1 MKAVSI
7 LAVALAGCFSPS
19 APTGAACAPAGA
31 AARCPVGLA
40 CVAHDGIETC
50 ELPGTSPDAAP
61 DAADDT
67 NVDDDRDRDGV
78 LDAVDNCA
86 DVANPRQLD
95 EDADAVGDDCDPC
108 PPFTNNAD
116 GDGDGLGDACDPNPT
131 VQGDV
136 LVTFEGFTGA
146 VPGGWIAAGT
156 VSTANGE
163 GSLIAADNTTSLLT
177 FASPAAAKVEMRA
190 ALVLDAIT
198 ATGLNLGSVNLID
211 RMQPS
216 TDKSV
221 ACQLSGLANGTQEQL
236 RLFDANAAAV
246 ITSAPHAIETGTP
259 TELRLRRNGTSY
271 ACRVPGVE
279 VAGTAAFAPASPR
292 IGLRV
297 RGAVA
302 RFRWVMLVTSP

>member
-1 MKAVSI
+1 M

-31 AARCPVGLA
+31 LARCPVGLA
-40 CVAHDGIETC
+40 CVAHDGTETC
-50 ELPGTSPDAAP
+50 ELPGTSPDASP
-61 DAADDT
+61 DAAGSAD
-67 NVDDDRDRDGV
+67 VDDDREDDGV
-78 LDAVDNCA
+78 LDAVDNCP
-86 DVANPRQLD
+86 DVANPLQLD
-95 EDADAVGDDCDPC
+95 EDGDAVGDDCDPC
-108 PPFTNNAD
+108 PPFVNNAD
-116 GDGDGLGDACDPNPT
+116 GDGDGLGDACDPNPA

-136 LVTFEGFTGA
+136 LVAFHGFTGA
-146 VPGGWIAAGT
+146 VPGGWIDAGT
-156 VSTANGE
+156 FSTANGE
-163 GSLIAADNTTSLLT
+163 GKLSAADNATSLLT
-177 FASPAAAKVEMRA
+177 FASPAAARIELRA

-211 RMQPS
+211 RMQPG

-246 ITSAPHAIETGTP
+246 ITTAPHAIEPGTA

-271 ACRVPGVE
+271 ACRVPGLE
-279 VAGTAAFAPASPR
+279 VAGTATFAPASPR
-292 IGLRV
+292 SGLRV
-297 RGAVA
+297 RGAAA